1 MEGRGVRE
9 GSMKKE
15 EDEEEEVSEKNTVRP
30 SSSGDIESDC
40 LLNPRETDHKEYVD
54 EDDDEYEEKNE
65 AGKIG
70 LAVSR
75 EKKKIRGARYQR
87 DRARAAAE
95 MDWYERRRL
104 RRSRFSPP
112 SLIDFVEE

>member
-1 MEGRGVRE
+1 M
-9 GSMKKE
+9 
-15 EDEEEEVSEKNTVRP
+15 RP
-30 SSSGDIESDC
+30 SSSGDIDSDR
-40 LLNPRETDHKEYVD
+40 LLRPQETDHGEYVD
-54 EDDDEYEEKNE
+54 EDDDEYEDKNE

-75 EKKKIRGARYQR
+75 EKKKIRGARSQR

-104 RRSRFSPP
+104 RRARFSSPY
-112 SLIDFVEE
+112 LIDFVEE